1 VVLAIICAA
10 IGGWFSILCLSVFAH
25 RSMAHR
31 AVTLGPIPSHVM
43 RFWLW
48 FSTGTPTRR
57 WVAVHRKHH
66 VYTDVDGDPHSPF
79 LYGLPRIFFLGY
91 WYYRREAMKPETIEQ
106 YGKDTPNDWL
116 ERNVYEKHD
125 NLGLILMLVAD
136 ILIFGVG
143 PGLVAYGVQIIWVS
157 LWAAGF
163 INGIGHAFGYR
174 NWQTQDTSR
183 NIMPIGII
191 TSGEELHNNHHR
203 WPRSAKFSMK
213 WYEFDLGW
221 AFIRAF
227 AAVGQAK
234 DIYVKNRRWRAA
246 EIDDAPEA
254 TVTVP
259 EALAKAREEI
269 AKMPAKAQE
278 AFANA
283 KEELSKMPAK
293 AQEAFANAKEAVAE
307 MGEKPADTTAS

>member
-1 VVLAIICAA
+1 VVLAIVCAA

-31 AVTLGPIPSHVM
+31 AVTLGSIPSHVM

-66 VYTDVDGDPHSPF
+66 VYTDVDGDPHSPLLF
-79 LYGLPRIFFLGY
+79 GLPRIFFLGY
-91 WYYRREAMKPETIEQ
+91 WYYRREAMKPDTIEQ
-106 YGKDTPNDWL
+106 YGKDCPNDWL

-125 NLGLILMLVAD
+125 NIGLILMLVAD
-136 ILIFGVG
+136 MLIFGVG

-163 INGIGHAFGYR
+163 VNGIGHAIGYR
-174 NWQTQDTSR
+174 NWQTGDTSR

-213 WYEFDLGW
+213 WYELDLGW

-246 EIDDAPEA
+246 EIDETPE
-254 TVTVP
+254 VSVP
-259 EALAKAREEI
+259 EALAKAREEL

-278 AFANA
+278 A
-283 KEELSKMPAK
+283 LAK
-293 AQEAFANAKEAVAE
+293 AQEAVAE